1 MAVPSK
7 VAIAVVESN
16 GYYLVGVR
24 PEGKPLAGMSEFPGG
39 RCESDETPRSCVV
52 RECREETGLMVLPQE
67 HLSTVAHTYEHGA
80 LELHFWKCIL
90 APAHEAQARPVAP
103 FRWVACNQLAE
114 HDFPAANDDVL
125 KQIAAAN
132 EN

>member
-16 GYYLVGVR
+16 GHFLVGVR
-24 PEGKPLAGMSEFPGG
+24 PGGKPLAGMSEFPGG

-67 HLSTVAHTYEHGA
+67 HLATVSHTYEHGTF
-80 LELHFWKCIL
+80 ELHFWRCFL
-90 APAHEAQARPVAP
+90 APDYHAMAEPTAP
-103 FRWVACNQLAE
+103 FAWVPRDQLAE
-114 HDFPAANDDVL
+114 HDFPPANDEVL
-125 KQIAAAN
+125 QLITSPS
-132 EN
+132 